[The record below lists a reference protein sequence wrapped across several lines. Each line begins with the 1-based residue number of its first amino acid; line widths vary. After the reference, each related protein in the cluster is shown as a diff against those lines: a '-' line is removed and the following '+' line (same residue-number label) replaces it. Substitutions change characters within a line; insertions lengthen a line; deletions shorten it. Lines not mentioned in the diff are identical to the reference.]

1 MATPVSV
8 GTITPPAIGGHG
20 SAPPSP
26 AASSVVAVLP
36 AAGGML
42 VSGPA
47 EDIDEVRKMCDE
59 QWEVFCK
66 DKHPIL
72 HLQEQ
77 FKTPDL
83 KRAFAKVIRQ
93 QLLEARPGLLQTVIN
108 RVDKDDACNENIGS
122 SGEAHL
128 LTLGLDKVAQKQ
140 NL

>member
-26 AASSVVAVLP
+26 AASSVVAALP

-47 EDIDEVRKMCDE
+47 ADIDEVRKMCDE

-77 FKTPDL
+77 LKTPDL

-93 QLLEARPGLLQTVIN
+93 QLLDAHPGLLQTVIN
-108 RVDKDDACNENIGS
+108 TVNKDDACNENIGS

-128 LTLGLDKVAQKQ
+128 LMLGLDKVAQKQ